1 MSTETVDPPRSRYG
15 EILAIGEFRILLVA
29 QTQSRLGDQLARVA
43 LALLVFGRTHSA
55 LLTTL
60 VYAVTYIPP
69 LLAAP
74 ALSGIAD
81 RYSRRAVMAGTD
93 AIRGVLVAVMAIPAV
108 PLGVVIGLLV
118 VMSCLQP
125 PFAAARNATLPAIL
139 PGERFQLG
147 MGLIAMTDYLAQ
159 ILGFTLGGV
168 LVALLGG
175 AHVALAVDAGTFVL
189 SAAMVQ
195 RGLRPHRPPAT
206 EHTKRAGFALAGIR
220 VLGRDRRVT
229 GLVLLVWIFGFYLA
243 PEALAAPY
251 AHQIKVGSV
260 AVGVLMAADPVGA
273 FLGAL
278 FITRLVS
285 MQRRKRLMTPLAF
298 AAGLPLVVNI
308 VPWPAPVSF
317 ALWAVSGVLTCYI
330 VTAQVRF
337 TTAVADSVRARAIG
351 VASAGLQTAQGVG
364 VLVAGGI
371 ASAAT
376 PALSIGVC
384 AAAGS
389 LAVLVVGLVCRP
401 GTTPDEAVVVD

>member
-1 MSTETVDPPRSRYG
+1 MSTETATPPRSRYG
-15 EILAIGEFRILLVA
+15 EILSIGEFSILLVA

-55 LLTTL
+55 VLTTL
-60 VYAVTYIPP
+60 VYALTFLPP
-69 LLAAP
+69 LLSAP

-93 AIRGVLVAVMAIPAV
+93 AIRGVLVAAMAIPVV

-118 VMSCLQP
+118 LMSCLQP

-139 PGERFQLG
+139 AGERFQLG
-147 MGLIAMTDYLAQ
+147 MGLIAMTDYVAQ
-159 ILGFTLGGV
+159 IIGFTLGGV

-175 AHVALAVDAGTFVL
+175 AHVALAVDAATFVL

-195 RGLRPHRPPAT
+195 RGLRPHRPAT
-206 EHTKRAGFALAGIR
+206 EPGKRAGFALAGIR

-251 AHQIKVGSV
+251 AHQIRAGSV

-285 MQRRKRLMTPLAF
+285 MPVRKRLMTPFAF

-317 ALWAVSGVLTCYI
+317 ALWAISGVLTCYI

-337 TTAVADSVRARAIG
+337 TKAVADSVRARAIG

-364 VLVAGGI
+364 VLIAGGI
-371 ASAAT
+371 ASAAS
-376 PALSIGVC
+376 PAVAIGVC
-384 AAAGS
+384 AAVGS